1 MSNREKGRL
10 GRVSNDFRVDKGRR
24 DQGKH
29 DKNGGGGE
37 RREDRENE
45 RLWQGRKAA
54 RGGQAER

>member
-37 RREDRENE
+37 RREHRENE
-45 RLWQGRKAA
+45 RQREGRKGAK
-54 RGGQAER
+54 GGQGER